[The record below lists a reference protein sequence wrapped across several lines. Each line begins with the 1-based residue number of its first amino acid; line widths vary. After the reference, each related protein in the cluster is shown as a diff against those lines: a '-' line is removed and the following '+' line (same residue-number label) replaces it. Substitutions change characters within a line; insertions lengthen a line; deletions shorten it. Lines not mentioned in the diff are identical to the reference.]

1 VIALLSTVQALPDDE
16 RAAAERALVPL
27 ARDAAIGAL
36 TVDIAHDAANALFGL
51 TGLIGLLE
59 AGEELEGG
67 RIALLRQAGGELDVI
82 LRPLLELA
90 RASRDDR
97 STADLA
103 AATRA
108 AVALYS
114 HGDRPGVATHYPDGP
129 VRVACAPALTLQA
142 AIHLLLAARSDRELS
157 VAVGDGTLEVAP
169 PGDESLDEVIARRI
183 AADHGG
189 SVQRSTTSFSLLLP
203 SA

>member
-1 VIALLSTVQALPDDE
+1 MIALLSTVQSLPDDE

-51 TGLIGLLE
+51 TGLLGLLE
-59 AGEELEGG
+59 SGEELEAE
-67 RIALLRQAGGELDVI
+67 RIELLQQAAGGLDGI

-90 RASRDDR
+90 RATRDDR
-97 STADLA
+97 RTADLVS
-103 AATRA
+103 ATRA
-108 AVALYS
+108 AVALYC
-114 HGDRPGVATHYPDGP
+114 HGERPGVATHYPEGP
-129 VRVACAPALTLQA
+129 VRVACPPALTMQA
-142 AIHLLLAARSDRELS
+142 AIHLLLAARSDRELA
-157 VAVGDGTLEVAP
+157 VAVREGTLEVGPA
-169 PGDESLDEVIARRI
+169 GDESLDELIAGRI

-189 SVQRSTTSFSLLLP
+189 SVQRSTTSFRLLLP